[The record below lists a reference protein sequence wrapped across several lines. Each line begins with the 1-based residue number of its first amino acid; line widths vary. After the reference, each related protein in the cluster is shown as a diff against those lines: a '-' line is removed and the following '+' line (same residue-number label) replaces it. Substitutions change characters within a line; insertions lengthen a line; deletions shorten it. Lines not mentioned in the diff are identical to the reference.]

1 MKEKIL
7 SAGID
12 IGTSTTQVIFSRF
25 TIENT
30 SGEYMV
36 PRIEITNKE
45 VVYESK
51 IYTTP
56 LIDERTI
63 DEDAVHNII
72 VSEYAAAG
80 LRAEDIDTGAV
91 IITGETARKE
101 NARTVLNFMSG
112 MAGDFVVATAGNDL
126 EGVIAGRGAGTS
138 AMSIKQHVVTAN
150 CDIGG
155 GTSNIAVFKENR
167 PVDTGCFDIG

>member
-56 LIDERTI
+56 LLDERTI
-63 DEDAVHNII
+63 DEDAVHSII
-72 VSEYAAAG
+72 VGEYEAAG

-91 IITGETARKE
+91 EVHNQIHKDCG
-101 NARTVLNFMSG
+101 S
-112 MAGDFVVATAGNDL
+112 
-126 EGVIAGRGAGTS
+126 
-138 AMSIKQHVVTAN
+138 
-150 CDIGG
+150 
-155 GTSNIAVFKENR
+155 
-167 PVDTGCFDIG
+167 